1 MNSPWARASVSPPVK
16 YATEGMAGSARM
28 GRGVHTQDAGGWGL
42 IDPAADGQLLQWA
55 LITAHIHS
63 GRGSADLHYGCDFP
77 QSFEERRGV
86 GCVFREPIS
95 ARDGLWSL
103 TAPVWLGVTARSW

>member
-1 MNSPWARASVSPPVK
+1 MK
-16 YATEGMAGSARM
+16 DATEGMAGSARM

-63 GRGSADLHYGCDFP
+63 GWGSADLHYGCDFP